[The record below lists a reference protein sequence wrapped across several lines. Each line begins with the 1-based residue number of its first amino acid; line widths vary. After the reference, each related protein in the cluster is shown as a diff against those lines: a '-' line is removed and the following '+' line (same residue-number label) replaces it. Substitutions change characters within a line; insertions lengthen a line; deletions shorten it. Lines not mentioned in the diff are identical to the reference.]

1 MRKPAPPRFSFRID
15 FERGRL
21 GHGKIELLERIARTG
36 SLAAA
41 AREMDMSYRRAWELL
56 STMNDMFDE
65 PVAVTHPGRNVSG
78 ATEVTP
84 FGAQLIRKY
93 RKVETQLL
101 KAARPL
107 IDDLQQPTVAL
118 PVKPRRARSRR
129 AG

>member
-21 GHGKIELLERIARTG
+21 GHGKIELLERITRTG

-107 IDDLQQPTVAL
+107 IDDLQQPTAAL